1 MVEMLKSLTLGQ
13 IVQWAVLAM
22 AALSTVLEF
31 SKIKVN
37 PWSAMGRFVG
47 RAINKELSAEIAG
60 LKKDISKLKSDME
73 ESKKDAQEE
82 RAVNCRER
90 ILRFGDETI
99 HGTRHTKEHFDQI
112 LDDITAYERY
122 CDEHKDF
129 PNEKTVI
136 TSRRIKEIYEKC
148 LQDND
153 FL

>member
-99 HGTRHTKEHFDQI
+99 HGTRHTKEHFDQ
-112 LDDITAYERY
+112 
-122 CDEHKDF
+122 
-129 PNEKTVI
+129 
-136 TSRRIKEIYEKC
+136 EIYEKC